1 MKKLLLS
8 LTALSL
14 AFSITAQTDCI
25 TTTGWGDYFTTG
37 GAAGPG
43 SAPLNVIYWGEPTV
57 YTQTR
62 SGNGALELSVT
73 QALNGWTPMG
83 FDLGESTNYVDISA
97 NPTVSASVTNNGTEG
112 IEVYFGFISGR
123 TTGTSAKTAS
133 GNTLGEPFGGVV
145 AAGATQTWTFD
156 LAGAKKRVWA
166 ADAAACTALGG
177 TLVGASSCMIDAGF
191 DLAELSTGEF
201 SINGAGAS
209 VNGAW
214 AQPAITNHPVTI
226 DYIKG
231 GAVCTVSTNPATCS
245 DGIKNQDETG
255 IDCGGASCSP
265 CNTGGTGGG
274 TGNGKACIV
283 TTDDGEAEA
292 TFYTNLEDVNH
303 ALYTGNVT
311 CSFNRADI
319 VGGMYGALETAT
331 LHGSQSK
338 TSPAKYCGMCV
349 EMTGAAGTATVQVV
363 DECPDCYKHNTGDT
377 DIDLSPAAFA
387 AVVGSQSV
395 GRSPMTWK
403 EVSCPWST
411 NIHLITQGSNDWY
424 AKVIVGNHVNRIAS
438 VDISNDA
445 GSTWHSMTRLVDNGW
460 EKGSFGPDFGRKA
473 FKITDIYGS
482 EIIITDIN
490 MGANPDAKIAGS
502 EQFPACGLGTST
514 NEVETLDYV
523 TVYPNPANSSVT
535 FAGIE
540 GATEIQIVN
549 TVGRVVATQSLNGT
563 TSEISLNISGLAS
576 GLYIAKMSNGSGVFT
591 KTFVKN

>member
-226 DYIKG
+226 DFIKG
-231 GAVCTVSTNPATCS
+231 GADCTPASVS
-245 DGIKNQDETG
+245 D
-255 IDCGGASCSP
+255 
-265 CNTGGTGGG
+265 
-274 TGNGKACIV
+274 
-283 TTDDGEAEA
+283 
-292 TFYTNLEDVNH
+292 
-303 ALYTGNVT
+303 
-311 CSFNRADI
+311 
-319 VGGMYGALETAT
+319 
-331 LHGSQSK
+331 
-338 TSPAKYCGMCV
+338 
-349 EMTGAAGTATVQVV
+349 
-363 DECPDCYKHNTGDT
+363 
-377 DIDLSPAAFA
+377 
-387 AVVGSQSV
+387 
-395 GRSPMTWK
+395 
-403 EVSCPWST
+403 
-411 NIHLITQGSNDWY
+411 
-424 AKVIVGNHVNRIAS
+424 IAS
-438 VDISNDA
+438 A
-445 GSTWHSMTRLVDNGW
+445 GVS
-460 EKGSFGPDFGRKA
+460 
-473 FKITDIYGS
+473 
-482 EIIITDIN
+482 
-490 MGANPDAKIAGS
+490 
-502 EQFPACGLGTST
+502 
-514 NEVETLDYV
+514 
-523 TVYPNPANSSVT
+523 VYPNPATDVVNVAVGSDNSSVT
-535 FAGIE
+535 LSDVT
-540 GATEIQIVN
+540 GA
-549 TVGRVVATQSLNGT
+549 VVAS
-563 TSEISLNISGLAS
+563 A
-576 GLYIAKMSNGSGVFT
+576 NGSGTVALST
-591 KTFVKN
+591 ANVPAGLYVVSVNSAAGTTTAKVVVK